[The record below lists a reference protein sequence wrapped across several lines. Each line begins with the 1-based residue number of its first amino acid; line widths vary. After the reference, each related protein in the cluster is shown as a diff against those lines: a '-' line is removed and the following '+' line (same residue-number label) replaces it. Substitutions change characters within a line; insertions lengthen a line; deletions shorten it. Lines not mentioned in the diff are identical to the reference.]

1 MSAIRGIGHDLIE
14 IDRIEKVHKE
24 HGDRFLERIFT
35 TEEIK
40 YCFTNRDPYPSL
52 AARFAAKEAVSKAIG
67 TGIGREV
74 NWKDI
79 EVRREASGKP
89 VVVLSR
95 SLQAKF
101 PGVDVLLTLS
111 HTKKIASAFA
121 ILIQK

>member
-40 YCFTNRDPYPSL
+40 YCLTHRDPYPSL

-89 VVVLSR
+89 IIVLSR
-95 SLQAKF
+95 ALQAKF
-101 PGVDVLLTLS
+101 PDTDVLLTLS
-111 HTKKIASAFA
+111 HTKTVASAFA
-121 ILIQK
+121 VLIQN